1 MRFIKRYEDLLDTS
15 DAIFQDS
22 RKFDT
27 VLPRKIYAMI
37 LVLVDERKP
46 VNYLSLYLQ
55 QDCDPFTE
63 LPASVKNALMIYTR
77 SQLPNNE
84 SDRTGI

>member
-1 MRFIKRYEDLLDTS
+1 MRIYWTHLMPSSRIPEILT
-15 DAIFQDS
+15 S

-77 SQLPNNE
+77 SQLPNYE